1 MPVNTNSVDLVP
13 GEAFLV
19 GELGIARA
27 FVRSHLL
34 VHARRPVDGTR
45 PEKAGLLRLHRE
57 IHP

>member
-1 MPVNTNSVDLVP
+1 LSESLV
-13 GEAFLV
+13 LRV
-19 GELGIARA
+19 L

-34 VHARRPVDGTR
+34 VHARGPVDGTR